1 MAQIT
6 RFYRDHNSN
15 IHRGI
20 HTLSV
25 EATEMFETA
34 RSKVGQFINAQ
45 DSREIIF
52 TRGTTESINLV
63 VNSWGRKFLKP
74 GDEVVISE
82 LEHHS
87 NIVPW
92 QMLRDSIGIELRYI
106 PMLDNGHLDMETA
119 NKIIGPKTKMVS
131 ITAVSNALG
140 TIVPVDEPTAFT
152 RLPA

>member
-1 MAQIT
+1 
-6 RFYRDHNSN
+6 
-15 IHRGI
+15 
-20 HTLSV
+20 
-25 EATEMFETA
+25 MFEDA
-34 RSKVGQFINAQ
+34 RSKVARFVNAQ

-92 QMLRDSIGIELRYI
+92 QMLRDSIGIELKYI
-106 PMLDNGHLDMETA
+106 PMLDNGHLDMDTA
-119 NKIIGPKTKMVS
+119 NKIIGPKTKIVS

-140 TIVPVDEPTAFT
+140 TIVPVQEIITLAKKQEA
-152 RLPA
+152 LVN